1 MNKTAASFTTLLI
14 DNQRPQLW
22 DLKDLLGCCPEC
34 STLRAR
40 WESVDVCGRYTVEET
55 IELLKLLGFKTIDSI
70 EAHGVSGADLLELD
84 DQELRDELKLPPLQ
98 LRKLKNLKAAFK
110 TFNSM
115 QRRPGKGDVT
125 YMELQVIPVLEV
137 LL

>member
-1 MNKTAASFTTLLI
+1 M
-14 DNQRPQLW
+14 
-22 DLKDLLGCCPEC
+22 
-34 STLRAR
+34 
-40 WESVDVCGRYTVEET
+40 EET
-55 IELLKLLGFKTIDSI
+55 IELLKLLGFKNTDTI

-125 YMELQVIPVLEV
+125 YMELQVTHALEV

>member
-1 MNKTAASFTTLLI
+1 M
-14 DNQRPQLW
+14 
-22 DLKDLLGCCPEC
+22 
-34 STLRAR
+34 
-40 WESVDVCGRYTVEET
+40 EET
-55 IELLKLLGFKTIDSI
+55 VELLKLLGFKSVETI

-84 DQELRDELKLPPLQ
+84 DEELRDELKLPPLQ

-125 YMELQVIPVLEV
+125 YMELQVTQVLKV
-137 LL
+137 LLQALLVERDPYVETLVSASWLLNRIAVMMRKVATLNVSASP